1 MSAMDPQRD
10 TAGSQGEG
18 GYESI
23 KIEKNSKG
31 TNFSV
36 RIVRQPGQSWDD
48 VLRELRRVEGEL
60 RKEYGGQ

>member
-1 MSAMDPQRD
+1 MSAMDPQRGEGQ
-10 TAGSQGEG
+10 ASEG

-36 RIVRQPGQSWDD
+36 RIVKQPGQTWDQ
-48 VLRELRRVEGEL
+48 VLTELRRVEGEL
-60 RKEYGGQ
+60 RREYGG

>member
-1 MSAMDPQRD
+1 V
-10 TAGSQGEG
+10 
-18 GYESI
+18 ESI

-60 RKEYGGQ
+60 RREYGG